1 MKNISKQE
9 WIVLLSYSLLA
20 ILATIIVV
28 FLKLYGFAVFI
39 GIPIAFFIPIV
50 LTQVY
55 TPADVSKHIAK
66 EVILI
71 VLRYVFM
78 ILSCL
83 IPALIWY
90 LVPWIKESVNAF
102 AILIPPSEILVLY
115 IISIIFTYFNAGNE
129 EKNTNKKE

>member
-1 MKNISKQE
+1 MKNISKPE

-20 ILATIIVV
+20 ILATIIAVC
-28 FLKLYGFAVFI
+28 LKFYGFAIFI
-39 GIPIAFFIPIV
+39 GVPVVFFIPIV

-71 VLRYVFM
+71 ILRYVFM

-90 LVPWIKESVNAF
+90 EVSWIKESVNAF

-115 IISIIFTYFNAGNE
+115 IISIVFTYLKSKTE
-129 EKNTNKKE
+129 EKTTNK